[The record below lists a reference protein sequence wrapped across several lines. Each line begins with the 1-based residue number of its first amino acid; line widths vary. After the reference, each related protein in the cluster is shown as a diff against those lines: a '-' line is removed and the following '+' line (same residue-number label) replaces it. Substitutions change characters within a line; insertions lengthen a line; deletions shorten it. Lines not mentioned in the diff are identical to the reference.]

1 MYVPFSSD
9 VTRIDILTQFHKIFG
24 SRRRNIF
31 IVLQKN
37 QINVR
42 KKQKGQSKDTGNIG
56 HKTHKQTKP
65 QQKGQSKDTGN
76 IGHTTHKQT
85 KPKQKGQS
93 KDNPEKLTTFGTQDT
108 EQTSK

>member
-9 VTRIDILTQFHKIFG
+9 VTRIEILTQFHKIFG

-42 KKQKGQSKDTGNIG
+42 KNRKGNPKTLATLGTRHTNKQNHNRKGNPKTPATLGTSHTNKQNHNRKGNP
-56 HKTHKQTKP
+56 KTLVTL
-65 QQKGQSKDTGN
+65 GTR
-76 IGHTTHKQT
+76 HTNK
-85 KPKQKGQS
+85 
-93 KDNPEKLTTFGTQDT
+93 
-108 EQTSK
+108 